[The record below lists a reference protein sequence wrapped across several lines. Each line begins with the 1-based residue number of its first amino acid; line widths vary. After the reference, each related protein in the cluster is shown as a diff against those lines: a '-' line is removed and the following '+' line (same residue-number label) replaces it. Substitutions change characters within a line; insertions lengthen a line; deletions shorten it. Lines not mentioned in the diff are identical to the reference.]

1 MKCIFDLVSACS
13 NMLAR
18 ISFHFTVPNF
28 QELLLL
34 PQLYFI
40 LLLHYNRLL
49 LLCVKDLGKICL
61 MGNLSFYPLFSA
73 VCDFLKKSFPYSP
86 GVVRKLYTVRS
97 KRMTVKHQLHCLS
110 AVQPNTGCWNTM
122 NKTLLCSISSLK
134 EFHVFTWKSLPLR
147 MQPISWFLTWAN
159 ICCFSIGNQVFGNKS
174 TSSFFFSFPYPFHFF
189 FILTVHAM
197 DGGVFGDKAAEGYQG
212 WVLNARWYCILLCKN
227 FCLNLAIALQTDYN
241 NRMGKVYIPSFYYP
255 LWSMRTLFKLL
266 TYVASVFTSVT
277 GQDFFHWRHFFVA
290 KSAGFGLILYIYI
303 EQ

>member
-1 MKCIFDLVSACS
+1 MLFVIFKKKVFHIHLVLLGNCILYVQREWPWNTSYTVCQLCS
-13 NMLAR
+13 LTLGVETQWTK
-18 ISFHFTVPNF
+18 HFCAPS
-28 QELLLL
+28 LL
-34 PQLYFI
+34 
-40 LLLHYNRLL
+40 
-49 LLCVKDLGKICL
+49 
-61 MGNLSFYPLFSA
+61 S
-73 VCDFLKKSFPYSP
+73 KSF
-86 GVVRKLYTVRS
+86 
-97 KRMTVKHQLHCLS
+97 MCLHGN
-110 AVQPNTGCWNTM
+110 Q
-122 NKTLLCSISSLK
+122 
-134 EFHVFTWKSLPLR
+134 SLPLR

-174 TSSFFFSFPYPFHFF
+174 TSSIFFSFPYPFHFF

-255 LWSMRTLFKLL
+255 LWSTRTLFKLL